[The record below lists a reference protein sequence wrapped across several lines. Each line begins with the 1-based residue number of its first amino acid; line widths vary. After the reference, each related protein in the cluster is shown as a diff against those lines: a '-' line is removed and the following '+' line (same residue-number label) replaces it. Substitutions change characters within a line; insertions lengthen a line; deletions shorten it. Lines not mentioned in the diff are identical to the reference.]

1 MPRPRKYATN
11 RERQAAYR
19 TRRTEM
25 KADVAR
31 PPKPTPASSGRRRWD
46 AMLRQSLAI
55 LGEAAQEMEDYLDE
69 RSEVWQC
76 SERGETFAERLDSIR
91 EIIALLEDLSE
102 S

>member
-11 RERQAAYR
+11 SERQAAYR

-25 KADVAR
+25 KPDVVK
-31 PPKPTPASSGRRRWD
+31 PPKPVPASPGRRRWD
-46 AMLRQSLAI
+46 AMLRQSLAM
-55 LGEAAQEMEDYLDE
+55 LCEAAQEMEDYLYE

-76 SERGETFAERLDSIR
+76 SERGETFAERLDSIG
-91 EIIALLEDLSE
+91 EIIALLEDLSQ